1 MSYADYDPEDERRV
15 PSHSEDSENDEDAES
30 DQGDGREHYEAVG
43 SSKLRRKDEPDL
55 GVKYEGDAVSR
66 TRRDDDET
74 DPFAPVDEDED
85 EDPFAVVPSRRSDG
99 SLSDSES
106 DGSQS
111 TGRAGFEDEYAD
123 HLTKKSNGITSS
135 NDLDSS
141 DDEAGSDMDMD
152 DMSDASEEDEIT
164 GSRPPKRSTVA
175 SSQHLTD
182 RERMKALQTSDAT
195 SVTAALSSA
204 ANEEAKKGFAV
215 KQQRECFDRLLDTRI
230 KMQKALTSISQVEAP
245 STQDD
250 SAQAAISKAEEA
262 VMSLLNTIEE
272 IKCELSN
279 ASLKTSAD
287 GSNKRKR
294 HLAADEDT
302 PLDTLWSHIQ
312 SQDASAEPHRRS
324 VLDHWSSRTRVT
336 SAANARSNQALNP
349 EASLTAVIDSYV
361 ATESSKANALD
372 GDNNTSLQYNDD
384 TFYQSLLR
392 DLIASRAQS
401 VSSELQPV
409 LPTKLHESGSSKK
422 SVDTRASKG
431 RKIRYTVHEK
441 LQNFMAPEDRTT
453 WTDSARREFF
463 GSLFGQKGLLEEADI
478 DEGVEVDG
486 AHEEQAL
493 RLFRR

>member
-15 PSHSEDSENDEDAES
+15 PSHSEDSEDAES

-43 SSKLRRKDEPDL
+43 SSKLRRKDEPEL
-55 GVKYEGDAVSR
+55 GAKYEGVAVSR
-66 TRRDDDET
+66 TSGTDEEI

-106 DGSQS
+106 NGSQS
-111 TGRAGFEDEYAD
+111 AGHVGLEDEYANPM
-123 HLTKKSNGITSS
+123 TKKSNGIASS

-141 DDEAGSDMDMD
+141 DDEAVSDMDMND
-152 DMSDASEEDEIT
+152 VSDASEEDEIP
-164 GSRPPKRSTVA
+164 GSRPTDRSTAA

-182 RERMKALQTSDAT
+182 RERMKALQMSDAT

-204 ANEEAKKGFAV
+204 ANEEAKKGLAV

-245 STQDD
+245 SAQDD
-250 SAQAAISKAEEA
+250 SAEAAITKAEAA
-262 VMSLLNTIEE
+262 VMSLLNTIDE

-279 ASLKTSAD
+279 ASLKTPPD
-287 GSNKRKR
+287 GLNKRKR
-294 HLAADEDT
+294 PLVADEDT
-302 PLDTLWSHIQ
+302 PFDTLWSHIQ
-312 SQDASAEPHRRS
+312 SQDAYAEPQRRS

-336 SAANARSNQALNP
+336 SAANARSNQGSNS
-349 EASLTAVIDSYV
+349 EANLTAVIDSYV
-361 ATESSKANALD
+361 ATENSKTDATQNRAT
-372 GDNNTSLQYNDD
+372 TSLQYNDD
-384 TFYQSLLR
+384 AFYQSLLR
-392 DLIASRAQS
+392 DLIASRAHS

-463 GSLFGQKGLLEEADI
+463 GSLFGQRGLLEEVDI
-478 DEGVEVDG
+478 DDGVEVDG

-493 RLFRR
+493 RLFRQ